1 MNELSK
7 NIQAFHEKFELA
19 PLPKPGLLPQAMAAF
34 RYKFLMEEM
43 TELRDAILDDDLPG
57 VADALVDLV
66 YVALGTAYLSGLPF
80 DELWAE
86 VQRANMSKVRATS
99 AEQSKRGSAFDV
111 VKPADWK
118 PPQIREVLLAH
129 GWPGPPLP
137 FDE

>member
-7 NIQAFHEKFELA
+7 DIQAFHEKFRLT
-19 PLPKPGLLPQAMAAF
+19 PSDKPALLPQEVAAF
-34 RYKFLMEEM
+34 RYTFLLEEL

-80 DELWAE
+80 DALWAE
-86 VQRANMSKVRATS
+86 VQRANMSKIRAAS
-99 AEQSKRGSAFDV
+99 AEQSKRGSSFDV
-111 VKPADWK
+111 VKPENWT